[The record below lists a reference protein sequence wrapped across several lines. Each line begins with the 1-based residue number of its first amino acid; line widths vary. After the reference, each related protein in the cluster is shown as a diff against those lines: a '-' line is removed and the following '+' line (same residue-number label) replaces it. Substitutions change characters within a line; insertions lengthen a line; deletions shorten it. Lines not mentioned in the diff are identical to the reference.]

1 MDRQEEVLVALRRI
15 IRATDLHSKRLG
27 RSTGLT
33 TPQLLVLQTVKKIP
47 MATVNEVA
55 KSISLSQATVSTIL
69 DRLEAKELITR
80 QRNTQDKRK
89 VNLIL
94 TEKALTVVS
103 EAPLPFQEAFSKRFD
118 HLEEWEQH
126 LILAALTKVATMMD
140 AEDLDASPFLDVGP
154 LS

>member
-94 TEKALTVVS
+94 TEKAQQVVS

>member
-1 MDRQEEVLVALRRI
+1 MDRQEEVLIALRRI

-33 TPQLLVLQTVKKIP
+33 TPQLLVLQTVNKIP
-47 MATVNEVA
+47 FATVNEVA

-69 DRLEAKELITR
+69 DRLEAKGLITR
-80 QRNTQDKRK
+80 QRNDQDKRK

-94 TEKALTVVS
+94 TEQAEQVVS
-103 EAPLPFQEAFSKRFD
+103 GAPLPFQEAFSKRFD

-126 LILAALTKVATMMD
+126 FILAALTKVASMMD

>member
-1 MDRQEEVLVALRRI
+1 MDRQEEVLIALRRI

-33 TPQLLVLQTVKKIP
+33 TPQLLVLQTVNKIP
-47 MATVNEVA
+47 FATVNEVA

-69 DRLEAKELITR
+69 DRLEAKGLINR
-80 QRNTQDKRK
+80 QRNSEDKRK
-89 VNLIL
+89 VNLVL
-94 TEKALTVVS
+94 TEQAEKVVLS
-103 EAPLPFQEAFSKRFD
+103 APLPFQEAFSKRFD
-118 HLEEWEQH
+118 NLEEWEQH
-126 LILAALTKVATMMD
+126 FILAALTKVASMMD